1 MQRFQER
8 AGESLVWGLLETFI
22 NSFSAFVSNLSLQ
35 FCGYESFVWAMG
47 LDFTPRIVPPIFF
60 PSFWQRGPCHTV
72 FGTSQTSCC
81 MICELWIE

>member
-60 PSFWQRGPCHTV
+60 PIILAKRTMSHCFWHESNIV
-72 FGTSQTSCC
+72 
-81 MICELWIE
+81 LHDL